1 MVIVTQNGKEIKAGK
16 IKLPDKTKEL
26 IASIIDNQ

>member
-1 MVIVTQNGKEIKAGK
+1 MVIVTQNGKEIKAGE
-16 IKLPDKTKEL
+16 IKLPDQTKEL

>member
-1 MVIVTQNGKEIKAGK
+1 MVILTQNGKEVKAGE

>member
-1 MVIVTQNGKEIKAGK
+1 MVIVTQNGKEIRAGE

-26 IASIIDNQ
+26 IAAIIDNQ

>member
-1 MVIVTQNGKEIKAGK
+1 MVVVTQNGKEIKAGE

>member
-1 MVIVTQNGKEIKAGK
+1 MVIVTRNGKEIKTGE

>member
-1 MVIVTQNGKEIKAGK
+1 MVIVTQNGKEIKVGE